1 VTTADMRGPAV
12 VVNGTTAAGCA
23 SDFDVDVDLDL
34 KPAQRA
40 TIRRGR
46 LDPVNFGAQR
56 LGRVP

>member
-1 VTTADMRGPAV
+1 MRGPAV